1 MNKRNLFVAAGILS
15 VLAAFLVYGFFFK
28 RPNIVKPKVGP
39 IVEAIYALGTVKSDD
54 IYILKM
60 GITSGLTKL
69 YVAEGDLVEKG
80 QKLIATESSDFSS
93 PIQGTVSRIYLDR
106 GETIMP
112 GIPVLTVMDLTK
124 TFIQISLDQSSAL
137 RIKKDQKAEL
147 SFENLRGTKITGT
160 VQKIYP
166 SDGQF
171 IVRLKTES
179 LPAGILPGM
188 TADVAIEV
196 AKRENATLIPANSI
210 HRGQVRILRAGK
222 AITLNVKIGAVNGE
236 LAEILDGQV
245 LPEDEILIGKEP

>member
-1 MNKRNLFVAAGILS
+1 MNKRNLFIAAGILCVIIILLS
-15 VLAAFLVYGFFFK
+15 LGFFLK
-28 RPNIVKPKVGP
+28 KPSTVKPKVGP

-54 IYILKM
+54 IYNLKL

-93 PIQGTVSRIYLDR
+93 PIQGTVTRIYLDK
-106 GETIMP
+106 GETVMP

-137 RIKKDQKAEL
+137 RIKKEQKAEL
-147 SFENLRGTKITGT
+147 SFENLRGTKINGK

-171 IVRLKTES
+171 IVRLETES

-196 AKRENATLIPANSI
+196 ARRENAMLIPANSI
-210 HRGQVRILRAGK
+210 HRGQVRILRSGK
-222 AITLNVKIGAVNGE
+222 QIALNVKIGAVNGE
-236 LAEILDGQV
+236 LAEILDGQI
-245 LPEDEILIGKEP
+245 LAEDEILIGKE

>member
-1 MNKRNLFVAAGILS
+1 MNKRNLFIAAGILLTI
-15 VLAAFLVYGFFFK
+15 VAIFAYGFIFK
-28 RPNIVKPKVGP
+28 KPNIVKPKVGP

-54 IYILKM
+54 IYNLKL

-69 YVAEGDLVEKG
+69 YVTEGDLVQKG

-93 PIQGTVSRIYLDR
+93 PIQGTVTRIYLDK
-106 GETIMP
+106 GETVMP
-112 GIPVLTVMDLTK
+112 GISVLTVMDLAN

-137 RIKKDQKAEL
+137 RIKKGQNAEL
-147 SFENLRGTKITGT
+147 SFENLRGTKINGK

-171 IVRLKTES
+171 IVRLETES

-196 AKRENATLIPANSI
+196 AKRDNAMLIPANSI
-210 HRGQVRILRAGK
+210 HRGQVRILRSGK
-222 AITLNVKIGAVNGE
+222 PITLKVKIGAVNGE
-236 LAEILDGQV
+236 LAEILDGQI
-245 LPEDEILIGKEP
+245 LAEDEILIGKE